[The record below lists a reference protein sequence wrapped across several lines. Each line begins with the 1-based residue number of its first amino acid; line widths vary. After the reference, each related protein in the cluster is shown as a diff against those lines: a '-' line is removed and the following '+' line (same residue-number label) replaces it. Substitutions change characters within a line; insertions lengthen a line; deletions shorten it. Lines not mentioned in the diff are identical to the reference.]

1 MFRRLFTT
9 QRKVQNSRPWTSG
22 LPILSLLAFLIFLAT
37 DTAPAVTV
45 SGHGTDLPQV
55 WGEVVARDLEYIN
68 PQGPWPSVSVHE
80 YEIINY
86 SDFEVKF
93 DYEFRH
99 WVVEVNDKGED
110 GKTVV
115 DVPPR
120 GRSSVK
126 LSGLGSDFN
135 GGVLTGDC
143 GHLEVGRKYRVKAYT
158 RIHAWK
164 AGQTWIA
171 DNWKVNAEYEF
182 RAKE

>member
-1 MFRRLFTT
+1 MFRRLFTI
-9 QRKVQNSRPWTSG
+9 QGNVQNSSPWTLR
-22 LPILSLLAFLIFLAT
+22 LPILSLLALLIFLAT
-37 DTAPAVTV
+37 DIASAVTV

-68 PQGPWPSVSVHE
+68 PQGPWTSVSIHE

-86 SDFEVKF
+86 HDFEVRF

-99 WVVEVNDKGED
+99 WVVEVNANGED

-126 LSGLGSDFN
+126 LSGPGRDFN
-135 GGVLTGDC
+135 GGGSHWRL
-143 GHLEVGRKYRVKAYT
+143 
-158 RIHAWK
+158 
-164 AGQTWIA
+164 
-171 DNWKVNAEYEF
+171 
-182 RAKE
+182 